1 MQYFFILYSKLYFD
15 NKIMTHASN
24 HYVEY
29 SIASFQHSTKKIK
42 ETLDMINNGFKIDFY
57 HAEIIHPFV

>member
-1 MQYFFILYSKLYFD
+1 
-15 NKIMTHASN
+15 MTHASN